1 MSQYRTNGVD
11 RHHQRRWSFANCTF
25 DEADWALMV
34 AGRRVPVE
42 IKPLELLRALL
53 RRAGNVVS
61 KEELLDAV
69 WPDVEVVEASLTTAI
84 RKLRGALDDDRRRV
98 HIIQTVPRIGYRLA
112 VPVKVEETGTSPDPS
127 ASAVPPMRSNEKLA
141 PLAPVAAAGKPGRM
155 PLFMTLAGALAII
168 VAAITVAVGPTKE
181 ASPARMGRAYGHQE
195 VAEAI
200 RKLDI
205 DSVERMLAAGWDP
218 NTPWDKQGNDAFTA
232 LLDHCEWDRGHDR
245 RKMLLMARTLIEG
258 GLKIDHRNVYGDTPY
273 SIAKAPRFCG
283 PDHPVTQML
292 EAMCY
297 GGDMGPKDLCLAT
310 YELTAE
316 QRRAQG
322 LPPKA
327 S

>member
-1 MSQYRTNGVD
+1 MSQYRTNGVE
-11 RHHQRRWSFANCTF
+11 RHHPRRWSFANCSF
-25 DEADWALMV
+25 DEGSWALMV
-34 AGRRVPVE
+34 AGRRVPIE

-127 ASAVPPMRSNEKLA
+127 ASAMPPARAREDRVPPA
-141 PLAPVAAAGKPGRM
+141 PAATLSGNQGRM
-155 PLFMTLAGALAII
+155 PLVMTVAGGLAVLA
-168 VAAITVAVGPTKE
+168 AAIAVAVGSKE
-181 ASPARMGRAYGHQE
+181 NSPAKAHSFSQRE
-195 VAEAI
+195 VGEAI
-200 RKLDI
+200 RKLDVEAI
-205 DSVERMLAAGWDP
+205 ERMLAAGWDP
-218 NTPWDKQGNDAFTA
+218 NSPWDKQGNDAFTA